1 MKPDW
6 QSFSFRGVQMMMRS
20 VEDSEQFSAKRSVR
34 NNDSWVIDIVV
45 PDAQRIRHLV
55 VLDAGTTSALLY
67 EPIQNSGPAQVGEIL
82 ESAFK
87 RLGPPAQIVT
97 DKSVEFC
104 HDSFRSLLAAYGV
117 QHVITSFAER
127 TSFADRRFQSA
138 ILRLVRSKSKGK
150 NT

>member
-1 MKPDW
+1 
-6 QSFSFRGVQMMMRS
+6 MMMRS
-20 VEDSEQFSAKRSVR
+20 IEDSEQFSAKRSAG

-45 PDAQRIRHLV
+45 PDAQRIGHLV

-87 RLGPPAQIVT
+87 RLGLPAQIVT

-104 HDSFRSLLAAYGV
+104 HDSFRSLLTADGV
-117 QHVITSFAER
+117 EHVSTSFV
-127 TSFADRRFQSA
+127 DRRFQSA
-138 ILRLVRSKSKGK
+138 ILRLVRIKSKGK

>member
-1 MKPDW
+1 
-6 QSFSFRGVQMMMRS
+6 MMRS
-20 VEDSEQFSAKRSVR
+20 VEDPVSFSAKRSAR

-67 EPIQNSGPAQVGEIL
+67 EPVQNSGRAQVGEIL

-104 HDSFRSLLAAYGV
+104 PDSFRSLLTAYGV
-117 QHVITSFAER
+117 EHVSTPFV
-127 TSFADRRFQSA
+127 DRRFQSA
-138 ILRLVRSKSKGK
+138 ILRLVRSKPEGK

>member
-20 VEDSEQFSAKRSVR
+20 VEDPQQFSAKRSGR
-34 NNDSWVIDIVV
+34 NNDSWIVDIVV

-55 VLDAGTTSALLY
+55 VLDAGTTGALLY
-67 EPIQNSGPAQVGEIL
+67 EPVQNSGRAQVGQII

-97 DKSVEFC
+97 DQSVEFF
-104 HDSFRSLLAAYGV
+104 HDSFRSLLTAYGV
-117 QHVITSFAER
+117 EHVSTPFV
-127 TSFADRRFQSA
+127 DRRFQSA

>member
-1 MKPDW
+1 
-6 QSFSFRGVQMMMRS
+6 MMMRS
-20 VEDSEQFSAKRSVR
+20 VEDPEQFSAKTSTRS
-34 NNDSWVIDIVV
+34 NDSWVIDIVV

-55 VLDAGTTSALLY
+55 VLDAGTTSALFY

-97 DKSVEFC
+97 DDYVEFY

-117 QHVITSFAER
+117 QQVITTSFAN
-127 TSFADRRFQSA
+127 RRFQSA
-138 ILRLVRSKSKGK
+138 ILRLVRSKSKCK
-150 NT
+150 NS

>member
-20 VEDSEQFSAKRSVR
+20 VEDPVSFSAKSSAR
-34 NNDSWVIDIVV
+34 NSDSWVVDIVV

-55 VLDAGTTSALLY
+55 VLDAGTPGALLY
-67 EPIQNSGPAQVGEIL
+67 EPVQNSGPAQVGEIL
-82 ESAFK
+82 ENAFK
-87 RLGPPAQIVT
+87 RLGPPAEIVT
-97 DKSVEFC
+97 NKSVEFS

-117 QHVITSFAER
+117 PHVIT

>member
-6 QSFSFRGVQMMMRS
+6 QPLSFRGVPMMMRS
-20 VEDSEQFSAKRSVR
+20 VEDSEQFSAKRRAR

-55 VLDAGTTSALLY
+55 VLDAGTTSALFY

-87 RLGPPAQIVT
+87 RLGPPAQIAT

-104 HDSFRSLLAAYGV
+104 HDSFRSLLTAYGV
-117 QHVITSFAER
+117 EHVSTPFV
-127 TSFADRRFQSA
+127 DRRFQSA
-138 ILRLVRSKSKGK
+138 ILRLVRSKPEGK